1 MYCGHVQRYPDA
13 RWVKFATRAV
23 IPEETKTGRQKQ
35 YTKMITK
42 LLKEHGLT
50 VKMMQD
56 ADGTGAGWRTK
67 LNEIFHK
74 KPTPANEQTIG
85 HNKEAQTLSLS

>member
-1 MYCGHVQRYPDA
+1 MGEL
-13 RWVKFATRAV
+13 FATAV
-23 IPEETKTGRQKQ
+23 KTPGETKTGRQKQ

-50 VKMMQD
+50 VKMMQG
-56 ADGTGAGWRTK
+56 AEGTGASWRTK
-67 LNEIFHK
+67 LKEIFHK